1 MTEKRKN
8 LTGKE
13 IQNFIDDLDNSES
26 FSESI
31 TSSSDSVKQ
40 SFIYFLTFVSEVF
53 ASFLWNHKFIS

>member
-53 ASFLWNHKFIS
+53 ASFL